1 MLPPDTSAV
10 QLSPDEV
17 VRFSR
22 HLILPE
28 IGMEGQKRLKAA
40 SVLCVGTGGLGSPLL
55 LYLAAAGVGRLGI
68 VDFDVVDH
76 SNLQRQVIHGT
87 SWVGKPKIESAK
99 HRIHEINPHCQVDL
113 YETALTAENAMA
125 IIEPYDLV
133 CDGTD
138 NFPTRYL
145 VNDACVLLGKPN
157 VYGSIF
163 RFEGQA
169 TVFNLDAES
178 PNYRDL
184 FPEPPPPGMVPS
196 CAEGGVVGVLPGI
209 IGMIQA
215 TETVKI
221 ITGIGTSLSGRLLL
235 FDALKMAFREL
246 KLRPSLERPV
256 IDRLIDYQE
265 FCGVG
270 GSAPGTEEAG
280 AMESISVA
288 DLQAMLDRQ
297 PADLLLLDVRNPPEA
312 DIAVIPGAV
321 LIPLDRIES
330 GEAVEEVRRLAA
342 GKHLYVHCKMGGRS
356 AKALLALQ
364 RHGIEGVNVDGGINA
379 WSREVDPAVPLY

>member
-1 MLPPDTSAV
+1 MLPPDTTGV

-17 VRFSR
+17 ARFSR

-28 IGMEGQKRLKAA
+28 VGMEGQKRLKAA

-68 VDFDVVDH
+68 VDFDVVDT

-99 HRIHEINPHCQVDL
+99 HRILEINPHCQVDL
-113 YETALTAENAMA
+113 YETALTSENALE
-125 IIEPYDLV
+125 IIAPYDLV

-215 TETVKI
+215 TEAVKI

-246 KLRPSLERPV
+246 KLRPSPERPV

-280 AMESISVA
+280 AMDSVSVTELKA
-288 DLQAMLDRQ
+288 LLDRQ

-330 GEAVEEVRRLAA
+330 GEAVEEVRQLAA
-342 GKHLYVHCKMGGRS
+342 GKHLYIHCKLGGRS

>member
-1 MLPPDTSAV
+1 MLPPDTTSI

-17 VRFSR
+17 ARFSR

-28 IGMEGQKRLKAA
+28 VGMEGQKRLKAA

-55 LYLAAAGVGRLGI
+55 LYLAAAGVGRIGI
-68 VDFDVVDH
+68 VDFDVVDT

-99 HRIHEINPHCQVDL
+99 HRILEINPHCQVDL
-113 YETALTAENAMA
+113 YETALTSENALA
-125 IIEPYDLV
+125 IFEPYDLV

-169 TVFNLDAES
+169 TVFNHLDG

-209 IGMIQA
+209 IGVIQA
-215 TETVKI
+215 TEAVKI
-221 ITGIGTSLSGRLLL
+221 ITGIGTTLSGRLLL
-235 FDALKMAFREL
+235 FDALGMRFREL

-256 IDRLIDYQE
+256 IEGLIDYQE

-270 GSAPGTEEAG
+270 GTAPGQEESGSLA
-280 AMESISVA
+280 SISVA
-288 DLQAMLDRQ
+288 ELKALIDLRQ
-297 PADLLLLDVRNPPEA
+297 ESLILLDVRNPPEA
-312 DIAVIPGAV
+312 EIATIAGSV
-321 LIPLDRIES
+321 LVPLDRIES
-330 GEAVEEVRRLAA
+330 GEAVDEIRELAS
-342 GKHLYVHCKMGGRS
+342 GKTLYVHCKMGGRS
-356 AKALLALQ
+356 AKALIALG
-364 RHGIEGVNVDGGINA
+364 RHGIEGVNVAGGINA
-379 WSREVDPAVPLY
+379 WSEEVDPSVPLY